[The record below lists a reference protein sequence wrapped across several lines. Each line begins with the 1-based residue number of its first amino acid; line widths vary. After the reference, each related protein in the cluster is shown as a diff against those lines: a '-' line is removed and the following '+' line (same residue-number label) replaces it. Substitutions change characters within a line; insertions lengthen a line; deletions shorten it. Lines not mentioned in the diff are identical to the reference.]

1 MSCIA
6 CGPFGF
12 YAAAQ
17 PAPRHG
23 DGGFRNNYPHP
34 AKESFWT
41 FESLTDEALDEPPA
55 ELARLRERSG
65 LPREAFDVMAIS
77 ETRPIARGNRP

>member
-23 DGGFRNNYPHP
+23 DGGFGDNYSHP
-34 AKESFWT
+34 AKESFWRWQW
-41 FESLTDEALDEPPA
+41 ERLGNGVAEAPPGGWKFPHVKADAA
-55 ELARLRERSG
+55 ELARLRERAG
-65 LPREAFDVMAIS
+65 CR
-77 ETRPIARGNRP
+77 ARRST